1 MRTLRIIGQ
10 HSIFSI
16 VLLSALLASSV
27 AQAHIVLLDPP
38 GRSPDT
44 SLTINPCGGIQKSI
58 SVATYPAGTNIEIT
72 FDLPQKHIDTTDF
85 YISYDDF
92 LTSTKLATFDTPES
106 VVIYKKTVALPAL
119 PIGPAVFQIVHQ
131 NYFSCADITL
141 EEAPPFEINAGLN
154 GAWYNPATDGQ
165 GFFITVFP
173 VLGAMSVAWFTY
185 DTALPDD
192 GVEAQLGDPG
202 HRWLTAVGEFD
213 GDQAV
218 FDISIT
224 SGGLF
229 DTATDIKRRSDGTLS
244 VRFTGCNSGSID
256 YDIPSIG
263 LKGTVLIQRVA
274 NDNVAMC
281 ETLSN

>member
-58 SVATYPAGTNIEIT
+58 SVA
-72 FDLPQKHIDTTDF
+72 
-85 YISYDDF
+85 
-92 LTSTKLATFDTPES
+92 
-106 VVIYKKTVALPAL
+106 
-119 PIGPAVFQIVHQ
+119 
-131 NYFSCADITL
+131 
-141 EEAPPFEINAGLN
+141 
-154 GAWYNPATDGQ
+154 
-165 GFFITVFP
+165 
-173 VLGAMSVAWFTY
+173 WFTY

-202 HRWLTAVGEFD
+202 HRWLTAAGEFD

-281 ETLSN
+281 EALSN